1 MRVINKIL
9 IYTALAATTAWAG
22 DFTSPAKANTYDVT
36 FTGSNFD
43 LSAVI
48 TTSNTLD
55 ALGGYDIMAIAGS
68 VTGLTSGTT
77 SGSIT
82 GLISNPGQP
91 YQGTYYAGSYGW
103 NYDNVLF
110 PTSVPFDNNGVLF
123 SFGTDIIAN
132 LYSVGSLFYLSVDN
146 PTSLFDPGDLGTLSV
161 SDPPA
166 TPLPATLPLFATG
179 LAAMGLLGWYRKRK
193 PQAALAS

>member
-1 MRVINKIL
+1 MQVIGKIV
-9 IYTALAATTAWAG
+9 TCAALAALISWAG

-55 ALGGYDIMAIAGS
+55 ASGGYDITAISGS
-68 VTGLTSGTT
+68 VTGPT

-82 GLISNPGQP
+82 GLISNPNQP

-166 TPLPATLPLFATG
+166 TPLPAALPLFATG

-193 PQAALAS
+193 PQAAIAS